1 VLIPDDGQR
10 DYDFERLERGVGDL
24 LDRFERLKSEN
35 ATLRRKVS
43 ENNQRI
49 RRLDEQLIEA
59 NQRRQ
64 DVGKRID
71 ELIAQID
78 QLDAQFETQD
88 EE

>member
-1 VLIPDDGQR
+1 VKN
-10 DYDFERLERGVGDL
+10 DYDFDRLERGVADL
-24 LDRFERLKSEN
+24 LDRYERLQSEN
-35 ATLRRKVS
+35 AKLRRKLS
-43 ENNQRI
+43 EKDQRI
-49 RRLDEQLIEA
+49 RHLDGQLIEA

-78 QLDAQFETQD
+78 QLDAQFERQD

>member
-1 VLIPDDGQR
+1 MA
-10 DYDFERLERGVGDL
+10 DL
-24 LDRFERLKSEN
+24 LDRFERLQSEN

-49 RRLDEQLIEA
+49 RHLDEQLIEA

-78 QLDAQFETQD
+78 QLDAQFEAQD